1 MDASLLKKSERMKIM
16 AKENAILKDVDILNE
31 EFTESFDF
39 DELEEKLQS
48 QLEEELADMQFL
60 AEEKEKIG
68 SPENLGDVIMDVVWE
83 QFLNQIAVTAGED
96 FIKENRDLH
105 LDLRNEA
112 HILSAENFEQGKMP
126 THNPNKDTY
135 QKRYNEY
142 RDDFRTDPN
151 MEVKMNKNMRY
162 NEDTKTY
169 ERYDTKT
176 DSWIG
181 KTRYNEETKVWEDW
195 DSRAGNWKKK
205 LASGA
210 RDKFDTRTDDQKG
223 TAAVA
228 KDHTISVAEQICDTE
243 AAAFV
248 ERETR
253 KEFAKSDANLNDLD
267 ARANSSKND
276 LTMDEWLN
284 SEKNGQKP
292 SERFDIDEDDLRKK
306 DAEAREEYEKMKEEG
321 KKKTIAEGKK
331 SQKEEAF
338 RIGRKTLRAVLM
350 QLLAELVREIIAKLV
365 KWFKSAKKALD
376 TLLDSLKEAIHSFIG
391 KMKTHLINAGNTVFT
406 TVATAIIGPVFGTIK
421 KVWMML
427 KQGWSSLKNAVKY
440 IKDPANKGKP
450 VGILLMEVGKIII
463 AGLTG
468 AGALILGEVIEKGLM
483 TIPIFAFEIPLLGSL
498 ANILGVF
505 FGAVVAGIIG
515 AIAINLLD
523 KLISKKQKE
532 EVQAAT
538 IEKGNQVIAKQHQIQ
553 IVSEVLL
560 ERDKENAQ
568 SNIWGRHQEAASIM
582 RDAYGNIMEDFVEDF
597 SQSAYASVID
607 EEAVFANKKIDK
619 ISKDLD
625 DLLGELR

>member
-1 MDASLLKKSERMKIM
+1 MV
-16 AKENAILKDVDILNE
+16 KENAILDDEERLNE
-31 EFTESFDF
+31 GSEETFDF
-39 DELEEKLQS
+39 DALEEKLQS
-48 QLEEELADMQFL
+48 QLDEEIADMQFM

-68 SPENLGDVIMDVVWE
+68 NPDNLGNVVMDVVWE
-83 QFLNQIAVTAGED
+83 QFLNQVAVTAGED
-96 FIKENRDLH
+96 FIEENRGLN
-105 LDLRNEA
+105 LDLRDEA
-112 HILSAENFEQGKMP
+112 HILSAEDFEKGKMP
-126 THNPNKDTY
+126 THNPNKETY

-151 MEVKMNKNMRY
+151 MEVKMSKNMRY

-169 ERYDTKT
+169 ERYDKQT

-195 DSRAGNWKKK
+195 DSRAGDWKKK
-205 LASGA
+205 LAPDA
-210 RDKFDTRTDDQKG
+210 RGKFDTRTNDQKG

-228 KDHTISVAEQICDTE
+228 KDHTISVAEQIRDTE

-253 KEFAKSDANLNDLD
+253 KEFAKSDVNLNDLD
-267 ARANSSKND
+267 KRANSSKSD
-276 LTMDEWLN
+276 STMDEWLN
-284 SEKNGQKP
+284 SERDGKKP
-292 SERFDIDEDDLRKK
+292 SERFDIDEEDLRKK

-338 RIGRKTLRAVLM
+338 RIGGKVLRAVLM

-365 KWFKSAKKALD
+365 KWFKSAQKALD
-376 TLLDSLKEAIHSFIG
+376 TLLDSLKEAIHAFIV
-391 KMKTHLINAGNTVFT
+391 KMKTHLINAGDAVFS
-406 TVATAIIGPVFGTIK
+406 TVATAIIGPLFGTIK

-440 IKDPANKGKP
+440 LIDPSNKGKP

-468 AGALILGEVIEKGLM
+468 TGALILGEVIEKGLM
-483 TIPIFAFEIPLLGSL
+483 TIPIFAVEIPLLGSL
-498 ANILGVF
+498 ANILGIF
-505 FGAVVAGIIG
+505 LGAVVAGIIG

-538 IEKGNQVIAKQHQIQ
+538 IEKGNKVIAKQHQIR
-553 IVSEVLL
+553 IVSEAMV
-560 ERDKENAQ
+560 ERNKENAQ
-568 SNIWGRHQEAASIM
+568 TNISGRHQESASIM
-582 RDAYGNIMEDFVEDF
+582 KDAYGNIMKDFVEDF
-597 SQSAYASVID
+597 SQSSYKSVID
-607 EEAVFANKKIDK
+607 EEDVSTNKKIDK
-619 ISKDLD
+619 TSKDLD
-625 DLLGELR
+625 DLLGELK